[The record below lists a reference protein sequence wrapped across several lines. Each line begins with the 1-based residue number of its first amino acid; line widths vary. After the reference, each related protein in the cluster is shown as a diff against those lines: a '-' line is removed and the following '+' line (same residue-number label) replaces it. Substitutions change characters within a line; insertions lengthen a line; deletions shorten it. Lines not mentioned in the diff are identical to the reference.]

1 MTDHICSDHL
11 VCTLDHQPSVN
22 RMLWELGHFGT
33 ADGEGFLLSPGPTY
47 DQVAEL
53 PAKEQT
59 VEDAVASWQRFRP
72 ELKEDGVFGEVS
84 HFRSQEEIGCR
95 CGCPDLMRRPGANL
109 PRWGDPC
116 FKGITTAFDPK
127 GMNYDFGGKTPI
139 EVWLEALG
147 VINAACGATLLLVQ
161 FDDDPMI
168 SAIMGRMGGG
178 TLAWSYLVTSGC
190 SDRIR
195 QEYNQAKT
203 WGYHDGLWVDVH
215 ELGHALGIGHTSV
228 KGQVMNPYYSRSV
241 SRLGK
246 WDLDQYISRYGK
258 PADVPPVP
266 PTPPIPGPDVFPFD
280 FAIQGNIAILL
291 DEKGKPKAKW
301 DMVPRAK
308 A

>member
-1 MTDHICSDHL
+1 MTDHICSEHL
-11 VCTLDHQPSVN
+11 HCSHDDPVSTV
-22 RMLWELGHFGT
+22 RMLWTLGHFDT
-33 ADGEGFLLSPGPTY
+33 IDKDGWSVYRPTW
-47 DQVAEL
+47 DEACEL
-53 PAKEQT
+53 KAGGSRFD
-59 VEDAVASWQRFRP
+59 DAVASWQRFRP
-72 ELKEDGVFGEVS
+72 WLKEDGVFGEVS
-84 HFRSQEEIGCR
+84 HFTSQQEIGNR
-95 CGCPDLMRRPGANL
+95 CGCPDRMRRPGRSL

-116 FKGITTAFDPK
+116 FKGITTAFDLK
-127 GMNYDFGGKTPI
+127 GMKYDFGGKTPI

-161 FDDDPMI
+161 SDDDPMI
-168 SAIMGRMGGG
+168 SATMGRMGGG

-241 SRLGK
+241 SRLGN

-258 PADVPPVP
+258 PADVPEP
-266 PTPPIPGPDVFPFD
+266 PTPPGPEPGE
-280 FAIQGNIAILL
+280 AAYGILRYY
-291 DEKGKPKAKW
+291 DEKGRELKKKRW
-301 DMVPRAK
+301 DVNRRATVPGGK
-308 A
+308 